1 MRRSDVEPRALSGLP
16 ARATTFSFTS
26 PLPRRAVDVRLEKKH
41 GRGEIEIVQQP
52 SRNNDFTAV
61 VQIRD
66 NKGGSDDY
74 EFELIW

>member
-1 MRRSDVEPRALSGLP
+1 
-16 ARATTFSFTS
+16 
-26 PLPRRAVDVRLEKKH
+26 VDVRLEKKH
-41 GRGEIEIVQQP
+41 GRENIEIVQQP

-66 NKGGSDDY
+66 KKGGSDDY